1 MSTATR
7 VLVTGGT
14 GTTGRRVTARLVAA
28 GHAVRVASRHPG
40 PAVDDG
46 TAAGPDPAAAHGTTA
61 GLAPAAGL
69 ETARFDWN
77 DPATH
82 APALDGVRRVYLVAP
97 VGAPDPAAPMLPFLD
112 RARGAG
118 VERVVLLGSSAIAE
132 TDEGLG
138 EVYRGIRERF
148 PQWAVLRPSW
158 FMQNFTGDH
167 VHAQSIRERG
177 EIVTATGDGRVAF
190 IDADDIAEV
199 AARALTDERP
209 HNAAPLITGP
219 EALSYADA
227 AATLTR
233 VTGRT
238 VRHRAVS
245 REAMRDRLTAT
256 GLPEPFADLLAGM
269 DEAIAGG
276 AEDRTSD
283 VVERVTGRAPRTFAA
298 HVAAH
303 LARAG
308 HAAHPTQAAD
318 PTYTAHP
325 THAAPTTPERL

>member
-1 MSTATR
+1 VSAAEPQPQP

-14 GTTGRRVTARLVAA
+14 GTTGRRVADRLLAA
-28 GHAVRVASRHPG
+28 GRRVRVASRHPHPG
-40 PAVDDG
+40 HPHLV
-46 TAAGPDPAAAHGTTA
+46 AGHEA
-61 GLAPAAGL
+61 
-69 ETARFDWN
+69 ARFDWT

-82 APALDGVRRVYLVAP
+82 APALDGVRRIYLVPP
-97 VGAPDPAAPMLPFLD
+97 VGASDPAASMLPFLD
-112 RARGAG
+112 QARRAGA
-118 VERVVLLGSSAIAE
+118 ERVVLLGSSAIAE
-132 TDEGLG
+132 TDGGLG
-138 EVYRGIRERF
+138 EVYRAIRERF

-167 VHAQSIRERG
+167 VHAQSVREHG

-190 IDADDIAEV
+190 IDADDIADV

-209 HNAAPLITGP
+209 HNAAHLITGP
-219 EALSYADA
+219 EALSYADV

-245 REAMRDRLTAT
+245 REAMRDRLA
-256 GLPEPFADLLAGM
+256 GSGVPEQFADLLAGM

-283 VVERVTGRAPRTFAA
+283 VVERVTGHAPRSFTDLAAA
-298 HVAAH
+298 HW
-303 LARAG
+303 RA
-308 HAAHPTQAAD
+308 
-318 PTYTAHP
+318 
-325 THAAPTTPERL
+325 